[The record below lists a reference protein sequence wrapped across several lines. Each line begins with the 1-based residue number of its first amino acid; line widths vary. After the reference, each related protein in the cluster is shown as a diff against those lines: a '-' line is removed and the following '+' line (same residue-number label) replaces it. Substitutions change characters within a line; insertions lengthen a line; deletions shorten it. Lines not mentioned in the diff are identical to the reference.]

1 MKTHHNNALT
11 INDIGTTVTLQGF
24 VAKRRDL
31 GNLVFIDLRDQ
42 EGITQ
47 LAFDADNDLKNIAS
61 ALKSEYV
68 IEVDGVVRERS
79 AKNPDLKTGDIEI
92 DVTRL
97 HVHNSAKQPP
107 IYIKDDTDALEDTRL
122 KYRYLD
128 LRRPKLQKLITLR
141 HQMMQSVRNFLN
153 NERFLEI
160 ETPIL
165 TKSTPEGARDYVVPS
180 RIHKDEFY
188 ALPQSPQ
195 IFKQLLVIA
204 GFERYYQIAKC
215 FRDEDLRSDRQ
226 PEFTQIDMELGFTN
240 QDQVLDIS
248 ERMVKAVMKDITGK
262 TFDKPFPRMSYH
274 QAMETYGTDK
284 PDTRFDMTLNNFSD
298 LLENT
303 EFKVFQNVLKSGGSI
318 QGITVKDG
326 ATQLS
331 RKVIDQLTEA
341 VKPYGAKGL
350 AFLKLG
356 ETYSGPLAKFL
367 SEKELENIIKR
378 ADAAQGDTILVV
390 ADKLSITRASLAFL
404 RNHLAQKLGLIDDEV
419 YDFTWITDWPMFE
432 YDEEAKRYNAL
443 HHPFTKVQDAYK
455 ASMKDAPEKA
465 LAYAY
470 DLVVQGQ
477 ELGGGSMRIHEP
489 YLQKDVFDILQVDE
503 QAQRE
508 KFGFLLDALQYGAP
522 PHGGIAFG
530 FDRFVMVLGKTKN
543 IRDVIAFPKTA
554 SAQCLM
560 TEAPSAIDD
569 EQRETLGLK
578 KAK

>member
-11 INDIGTTVTLQGF
+11 INDVGQRVKLQGF
-24 VAKRRDL
+24 VSKRRDL

-42 EGITQ
+42 EGLTQ
-47 LAFDADNDLKNIAS
+47 LAFDADNDLKNIAA

-68 IEVDGVVRERS
+68 LEAEGTVRERS
-79 AKNPDLKTGDIEI
+79 AKNPDLKTGAIEI
-92 DVTRL
+92 DVDRL
-97 HVHNSAKQPP
+97 KVLNTAKQPP
-107 IYIKDDTDALEDTRL
+107 IYIKDDTDALEETRL

-128 LRRPKLQKLITLR
+128 LRRPHLQKLLTLR
-141 HQMMQSVRNFLN
+141 HKMMQSVRTFLN

-165 TKSTPEGARDYVVPS
+165 TKSTPEGARDYIVPS

-226 PEFTQIDMELGFTN
+226 PEFTQIDMEMGFTN
-240 QDQVLDIS
+240 QDEVLDVS
-248 ERMVKAVMKDITGK
+248 ERLIKHVMHAITGK
-262 TFDKPFPRMSYH
+262 TYDKPFPRLAY
-274 QAMETYGTDK
+274 QKAMELYGTDK
-284 PDTRFDMTLNNFSD
+284 PDTRFEMTLKPFTD
-298 LLENT
+298 LLVNT
-303 EFKVFQNVLKSGGSI
+303 EFKVFQSVIDNGGSI

-326 ATQLS
+326 ANQLS
-331 RKVIDQLTEA
+331 RKMIDQLTEA
-341 VKPYGAKGL
+341 IKPYGAKGL

-356 ETYSGPLAKFL
+356 DTASGPLAKFL
-367 SEKELENIIKR
+367 SEEEQAAIIKR
-378 ADAAQGDTILVV
+378 AEATQGDTILVV
-390 ADKLSITRASLAFL
+390 ADKLSVVRASLAFL
-404 RNHLAQKLGLIDDEV
+404 RNHIASKLNLIDDDM

-432 YDEEAKRYNAL
+432 YDEESARYNAL

-455 ASMKDAPEKA
+455 ASMKEAPEKA

-489 YLQKDVFDILQVDE
+489 YLQKDVFEILQIDAK
-503 QAQRE
+503 AQRE
-508 KFGFLLDALQYGAP
+508 KFGFLLDALDYGAP

-530 FDRFVMVLGKTKN
+530 FDRFVMLLGKTKN

-560 TEAPSAIDD
+560 TDAPSPIDK

-578 KAK
+578 KS